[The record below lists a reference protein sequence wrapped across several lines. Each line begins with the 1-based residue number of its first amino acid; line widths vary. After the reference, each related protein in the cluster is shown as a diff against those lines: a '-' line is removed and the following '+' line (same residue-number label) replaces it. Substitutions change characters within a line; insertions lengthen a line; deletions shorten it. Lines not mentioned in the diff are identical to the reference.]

1 MTGIITAIICTML
14 AVQAGKWAVKKVK
27 ELKKRLKKS

>member
-14 AVQAGKWAVKKVK
+14 VVHAGQWAVEKAKEIKKK
-27 ELKKRLKKS
+27 LKK